1 MNPNTMVY
9 FEAVQE
15 NRRRF
20 EKSVVPESAG
30 QLTDHTVET
39 RQPHLANTLKRLVVA
54 TATRPLQL
62 LRETMA
68 NHAPSGIK
76 IPGFDFFS

>member
-20 EKSVVPESAG
+20 EKTVVPESAG
-30 QLTDHTVET
+30 QLTDHTIEA
-39 RQPHLANTLKRLVVA
+39 REAHFANSLKRLV
-54 TATRPLQL
+54 TASRPIQFF
-62 LRETMA
+62 RGTTA
-68 NHAPSGIK
+68 NHVPSVVK
-76 IPGFDFFS
+76 IPGLDFFS